1 MLGFLLDVKF
11 RCEQMS
17 DLAWSQI
24 PGISFGCGLFLLPG
38 TVIWLLC
45 VAGQLWLS

>member
-17 DLAWSQI
+17 HLPPSQI
-24 PGISFGCGLFLLPG
+24 SGISFGYGFLLLPG
-38 TVIWLLC
+38 TVTLLLC
-45 VAGQLWLS
+45 GAGQLWLS